1 MGFDQYHEPPDEL
14 PAETRTFARL
24 CASLEEECQAIG
36 WYEQRLAVEPDADA
50 RAIMQDAQGEEFKHF
65 SMDLEFLLRRVPRWR
80 AIAEG
85 VLFQEGD
92 IVEHGEAAE
101 AASEDDDG
109 DDDAA
114 AAPVAGGEG
123 SLEIGSLKGHGR

>member
-1 MGFDQYHEPPDEL
+1 MGFDQYHEPPEEL

-50 RAIMQDAQGEEFKHF
+50 RAIMHDAQGEEFKHF
-65 SMDLEFLLRRVPRWR
+65 SMDLEFLLRKTPRWR

-85 VLFQEGD
+85 VLFQDGD
-92 IVEHGEAAE
+92 IVEHGEDAE
-101 AASEDDDG
+101 AASEG
-109 DDDAA
+109 AGEEAVVAPMAA
-114 AAPVAGGEG
+114 GAG
-123 SLEIGSLKGHGR
+123 SLGIGSMKGQGR

>member
-36 WYEQRLAVEPDADA
+36 WYQQRLAVEPDADA
-50 RAIMQDAQGEEFKHF
+50 RAIMHDAQGEEFKHF
-65 SMDLEFLLRRVPRWR
+65 AMDLEFLLRRTPRWKQ
-80 AIAEG
+80 ICEG
-85 VLFQEGD
+85 VLFKSGD

-101 AASEDDDG
+101 AASDDDG
-109 DDDAA
+109 DDHAV
-114 AAPVAGGEG
+114 AAPMAGGEG
-123 SLEIGSLKGHGR
+123 SLGIGSLKGAGR